1 MPVSMLRKLP
11 AYVPLRRVLALAT
24 LALALPLAR
33 ASAQDCPAASG
44 GSSARGWEAW
54 RADSIEEAARRFR
67 QALSLCSRNLD
78 ATVGLGYV
86 ALRQGAPHRADTLFS
101 DVTRR
106 DPLNLDAWIG
116 LALAQERTGQR
127 QAAIAGALRVITQ
140 RDTNATVT
148 GILDRLDP
156 EWRRGTPPLR
166 SRPSALQLTAR
177 TRGSGFEVLTNSG
190 WRPFWIKGINLGAAL
205 PGRFPSEFPR
215 DSTLYADWL
224 GLMAGMNANT
234 VRLYTILPPEFY
246 RALRGWNLSHPDSTL
261 WLVHGVWTEL
271 PPGHRFDAPEWE
283 VEFVA
288 ETRRVVDA
296 VHGAAVLTP
305 RPGHASGRYDAS
317 VAQWTLGYI
326 VGREW
331 EPYAVAAFDSAD
343 ARRADWRGRFL
354 QAKQAPAMER
364 WLARIADGMLAHEFE
379 QYHALRP
386 IAWTSWPTLDPL
398 THPTEATGAEER
410 VLRERAGR
418 PLGRATLEYDND
430 LLGLDANLVQ
440 PTLSN
445 PAGVFASYHAYPYY
459 PDFMNLDPGY
469 GRARSQEGRSNY
481 AGYLRDLVGHHAGM
495 PVVISE
501 YGVPSSRG
509 NAHLQAQG
517 FDHGGHDEADQA
529 RIDARLTRELH
540 QTGTAGGM
548 LFAWIDEWFKK
559 NWLVIDF
566 EIPLENTRRWHNVMD
581 AEQHYGVL
589 ATTAGDSATRPVLG
603 GDPSRWA
610 SMPLVARRDAPPG
623 MPATLRVSSD
633 ASYVYLAIETRG
645 AFPWT
650 THGLEIGIDTWGDS
664 TGQHALPRRGAAGA
678 MGFEFVVQ
686 LASPDSGA
694 MKALPEYNRYA
705 ALDQSGDDRGR
716 FHRRPITVVDRT
728 DGRFDPML
736 VVTNRARHGRDGTF
750 FKAQQVDR
758 GRLKFGTEAQSTL
771 NDWYHDVGAGM
782 IELRLPWDLLNVTDP
797 STRTLLLDRT
807 GTGPFGTVK
816 ADDFHFVVS
825 AYDRRTGASVQLG
838 PSRAWR
844 WAEWEEPEWHVRVK
858 PVYDSMRTTWKA
870 LP

>member
-1 MPVSMLRKLP
+1 M
-11 AYVPLRRVLALAT
+11 RRALALTA
-24 LALALPLAR
+24 LALALPLAQ

-54 RADSIEEAARRFR
+54 RADSIDEAARRFR

-101 DVTRR
+101 GVTRS
-106 DPLNLDAWIG
+106 DSLNLDAWIG
-116 LALAQERTGQR
+116 LALAQERTGQW
-127 QAAIAGALRVITQ
+127 AGAIAAALRVID
-140 RDTNATVT
+140 RDSTNATAIAV
-148 GILDRLDP
+148 LDRQAPD
-156 EWRRGTPPLR
+156 WRRGASPATP
-166 SRPSALQLTAR
+166 RPSKLQLTAR
-177 TRGSGFEVLTNSG
+177 TRGPGFEVLTDGG

-215 DSTLYADWL
+215 DSTLYARWL

-234 VRLYTILPPEFY
+234 VRVYTILPPEFY
-246 RALRGWNLSHPDSTL
+246 RALRGWNLSHGDSTL

-283 VEFVA
+283 SEFVA
-288 ETRRVVDA
+288 ETRRVVDV
-296 VHGAAVLTP
+296 VHGAAMLEP

-317 VAQWTLGYI
+317 VAPWTLGYI

-331 EPYAVAAFDSAD
+331 EPYAVAAFDSTD

-386 IAWTSWPTLDPL
+386 IAWTNWPTLDPL

-410 VLRERAGR
+410 VLREQAGR
-418 PLGRATLEYDND
+418 PLARATLEYDND

-440 PTLSN
+440 PTPTN

-459 PDFMNLDPGY
+459 PDFMNQDPGY
-469 GRARSQEGRSNY
+469 SRARSREGRSNY
-481 AGYLRDLVGHHAGM
+481 AGYLRELVRHHAGM
-495 PVVISE
+495 PVVIAE

-517 FDHGGHDEADQA
+517 FDHGGHDEAAQA

-540 QTGTAGGM
+540 QTGTAGGI

-559 NWLVIDF
+559 NWMVIDF

-581 AEQHYGVL
+581 AEQHYGLL
-589 ATTAGDSATRPVLG
+589 AMTAGDSATRPVLG
-603 GDPSRWA
+603 GDPERWRD
-610 SMPLVARRDAPPG
+610 MPLVTRAGPVSGHGAG
-623 MPATLRVSSD
+623 LRVSSD
-633 ASYVYLAIETRG
+633 ESFLYLAVEPGRR
-645 AFPWT
+645 FDWSR
-650 THGLEIGIDTWGDS
+650 HGLEIGISTWRDS
-664 TGQHALPRRGAAGA
+664 VGQHRLPRSGFESHL
-678 MGFEFVVQ
+678 GFEFLLDLPMEGDSRMKV
-686 LASPDSGA
+686 LPDY
-694 MKALPEYNRYA
+694 KRYVP
-705 ALDQSGDDRGR
+705 LSDSTPGDDMGR
-716 FHRRPITVVDRT
+716 FLRRPAVVVDRR
-728 DGRFDPML
+728 DGRFDPMM
-736 VVTNRARHGRDGTF
+736 VVTNRARYGRDGTF
-750 FKAQQVDR
+750 FPAMEVDR
-758 GRLKFGTEAQSTL
+758 GKLAQGSEAESTA
-771 NDWYHDVGAGM
+771 NDWYADKTAGLVE
-782 IELRLPWDLLNVTDP
+782 IRIPWDLLNVTDP
-797 STRTLLLDRT
+797 SSRTLLMDPGLAGTVGTVTARDFRFVGVTYDRAT
-807 GTGPFGTVK
+807 GTPVTFIDG
-816 ADDFHFVVS
+816 S
-825 AYDRRTGASVQLG
+825 LG
-838 PSRAWR
+838 WR
-844 WAEWEEPEWHVRVK
+844 WSEWEEPEWHMRVK